1 MNLHRFSI
9 KTRKSILPFVIF
21 LESLAIAL
29 SVWGAITAG
38 YSPKAFFEEGGYM
51 TILSCFQLLGSAIL
65 ARRIFL
71 LAKNSAT
78 PILVKSSLFW
88 KIMSWSLFFLV
99 VDEALQIHER
109 IDLLLHILLN
119 IWFGFQ
125 ETYLSDLADD
135 LIVGGYVVF
144 FLVYV
149 ATRWR
154 SLQLF
159 RRSFIYFKIGLV
171 LTSVM
176 IVGDVASNNELFI
189 SMLTDDSHLQFMW
202 QVWVGLIEDIIKI
215 YAEGIF
221 LVGIYR
227 CWRIAKSIDN

>member
-1 MNLHRFSI
+1 
-9 KTRKSILPFVIF
+9 
-21 LESLAIAL
+21 
-29 SVWGAITAG
+29 
-38 YSPKAFFEEGGYM
+38 M

-189 SMLTDDSHLQFMW
+189 SMMTDDSHLQFMW

>member
-1 MNLHRFSI
+1 
-9 KTRKSILPFVIF
+9 
-21 LESLAIAL
+21 
-29 SVWGAITAG
+29 
-38 YSPKAFFEEGGYM
+38 M
-51 TILSCFQLLGSAIL
+51 TILSCLQLLGSAVL

-78 PILVKSSLFW
+78 PILARSNLFW
-88 KIMSWSLFFLV
+88 KIVSWSLFFLV

-109 IDLLLHILLN
+109 IDRLLHTLLD

-125 ETYLSDLADD
+125 ETSLSDLADD
-135 LIVGGYVVF
+135 LIVAGYV
-144 FLVYV
+144 LLLLAYV

-154 SLQLF
+154 SIQLF

-171 LTSVM
+171 LTLVM

-189 SMLTDDSHLQFMW
+189 SMLTDNGDLQFMW
-202 QVWVGLIEDIIKI
+202 KVWVGLIEDIIKI
-215 YAEGIF
+215 YAEGLF

-227 CWRIAKSIDN
+227 CWQIAKSSDRL